1 MSNIT
6 SIFDKR
12 TVERRNARSAQDLI
26 DFAIN
31 ELDHNLAQIEMAIT
45 LVSTTTLN
53 SSHYTDEEKT
63 QIMIQLTSSLQFLI
77 NSLKKEIFIG
87 H

>member
-12 TVERRNARSAQDLI
+12 TVERRKARSAQELI

-31 ELDHNLAQIEMAIT
+31 ELDHNLEQIEMAIS
-45 LVSTTTLN
+45 LVSATTME
-53 SSHYTDEEKT
+53 SKHYTDEEKS
-63 QIMIQLTSSLQFLI
+63 QIMIQLTGSLQFLI
-77 NSLKKEIFIG
+77 NGLKKEILIG

>member
-12 TVERRNARSAQDLI
+12 TVERRKARSTQDLI
-26 DFAIN
+26 DFAIS
-31 ELDHNLAQIEMAIT
+31 ELDHNLEQIEMAIT
-45 LVSTTTLN
+45 LVSVTTMN
-53 SSHYTDEEKT
+53 SEHYTDEEKS

-77 NSLKKEIFIG
+77 NSLRKEIV
-87 H
+87 